1 LSSHPRGGGSD
12 PRSLFTDGVS
22 ASNVIYVA
30 PEGAS
35 LKIQPADITSVE
47 REERVDALLDSL
59 EAGGVGYVEIA
70 FQDLEGNLR
79 SRLIKASKARRYLAR
94 GVPVDGYSVGYAP
107 IEDSDMV
114 AVPDLGRPWIY
125 EAAGYKAAFFL
136 ADLYRDGR
144 PLPWYPRVYLRE
156 LLGKAGVEY
165 RMGVELEFY
174 ALVEGKP
181 MDQGFYMSAYPLDAL
196 EPLKAEFMD
205 LMERS
210 GVDVALAHHE
220 VGPGQHEF
228 LTPPYDPLTLA
239 DFVVFY
245 KKALKSFL
253 YGHGVTATFMPKPF
267 QGLPGNGMH
276 LHISAYR
283 GGENTFL
290 GDPLSEEALWF
301 LGGLI
306 GNARRIAVYTNPTVN
321 SYKRLVLG
329 AEAPVYLVWG
339 RGNRTAYVRVPTAH
353 GPSGRLELRVPD
365 SSGNIYLLV
374 AAVLEAGRLGV
385 EAHADPGPE
394 YRGNAYRDSGLPRL
408 PSSLMEAIEEAERA
422 PLFPAELTGRYL
434 ALKKAEW
441 KEYLDYL
448 DENSITDDPNVVT
461 DWERARYMHR

>member
-1 LSSHPRGGGSD
+1 M
-12 PRSLFTDGVS
+12 
-22 ASNVIYVA
+22 
-30 PEGAS
+30 
-35 LKIQPADITSVE
+35 
-47 REERVDALLDSL
+47 DSL
-59 EAGGVGYVEIA
+59 EAGGVDFVEIA

-79 SRLIKASKARRYLAR
+79 SRLIKASKARRYLVH

-114 AVPDLGRPWIY
+114 AMPDIERPWIY
-125 EAAGYKAAFFL
+125 EVAGRKRAFFL
-136 ADLYRDGR
+136 ADLQRDGK
-144 PLPWYPRVYLRE
+144 PLPWYPRVYLQD
-156 LLGKAGVEY
+156 LLGRGDVEY

-174 ALVEGKP
+174 VLVEGKP

-196 EPLKAEFMD
+196 EPLKAEFME

-210 GVDVALAHHE
+210 GVEVTLTHHE

-239 DFVVFY
+239 DFVVFF
-245 KKALKSFL
+245 KKALRSFL
-253 YGHGVTATFMPKPF
+253 YAHGLTATFMPKPF

-283 GGENTFL
+283 DGENVFL

-301 LGGLI
+301 LGGLLE
-306 GNARRIAVYTNPTVN
+306 NARRIAVYTNPTVN
-321 SYKRLVLG
+321 SYKRLVSG

-339 RGNRTAYVRVPTAH
+339 RGNRSAYIRVPTAH

-385 EAHADPGPE
+385 ESHADPGPE
-394 YRGNAYRDSGLPRL
+394 YRENAYKGSGLPRL

-422 PLFPAELTGRYL
+422 PLFPAELTSRYL
-434 ALKKAEW
+434 AIKKAEW
-441 KEYLDYL
+441 KEYLEYL

-461 DWERARYMHR
+461 DWERARYLHR